1 MKKIIYLIIIFNFLL
16 KPYAD
21 ASIKDNIITN
31 FKNTQNLSFEF
42 KQNINEKTESGKC
55 IIEYPKKIF
64 CEYNNLKK
72 KLLIS
77 NGKYLVIKNRKIS
90 NQYYIY
96 QIEKT
101 ALNIILDKN
110 FIIKKMNLVKG
121 DIVDNK
127 YYRFKFIEGDNQIN
141 IFFDKNSYNIVGWQN
156 IDIYQNL
163 VITYL
168 FNVKKNIKIKKNQ
181 FKLPEKNQ

>member
-1 MKKIIYLIIIFNFLL
+1 M
-16 KPYAD
+16 
-21 ASIKDNIITN
+21 
-31 FKNTQNLSFEF
+31 
-42 KQNINEKTESGKC
+42 
-55 IIEYPKKIF
+55 
-64 CEYNNLKK
+64 KK

-77 NGKYLVIKNRKIS
+77 NGKYLVIKNQKIS

-96 QIEKT
+96 PIEKT

-121 DIVDNK
+121 DIIDNK

-181 FKLPEKNQ
+181 FKLPEKTQ